1 MSPVFE
7 FQNVSKSFG
16 RQVAL
21 DNVSLVGE
29 PGTVIALLGGNGAG
43 KTTALRILLGLLEPD
58 GGSARVF
65 GMDSALNGDNVRRR
79 VGYVPDRPA
88 LYDWM
93 TVDEMGWFCGGFYT
107 KEFVGE
113 YRRLVCEFELP
124 LKKKIGSLSKGM
136 QAKVGLSLAMAHH
149 PELLVLDEPTSGLD
163 PIVRRQFLESMV
175 EVAAKGQTV
184 LLSRHQISEV
194 ERVADIV
201 AIVRNGRLQVI
212 ERLDDLKSAVSEMTV
227 TLRNGAS
234 GIPAPPGSLIH
245 RVQQDRQWRLMLRD
259 LDETKLDEFRLG
271 ENVGAVEVRRPN
283 LEEIYVG
290 YMQGEI
296 ENNSAE

>member
-1 MSPVFE
+1 MNPVFE
-7 FQNVSKSFG
+7 FKNVSKSFG

-21 DNVSLVGE
+21 DDVSLVGE
-29 PGTVIALLGGNGAG
+29 PGTVIALLGENGAG

-107 KEFVGE
+107 KEFVDE
-113 YRRLVCEFELP
+113 YRRLACEFELP

-136 QAKVGLSLAMAHH
+136 QAKVGLSLAMAHQ

-184 LLSRHQISEV
+184 LLSSHQISEV

-201 AIVRNGRLQVI
+201 AIVRSGRLQVI
-212 ERLDDLKSAVSEMTV
+212 ERLDELKSAVSEMTV
-227 TLRNGAS
+227 TLRNGES
-234 GIPAPPGSLIH
+234 EIPAPPGSLIY
-245 RVQQDRQWRLMLRD
+245 RVQQDRQWRLLLRD
-259 LDETKLDEFRLG
+259 LDESKLDEFRSG

-296 ENNSAE
+296 ENDSAE